1 MGKVLFPLLDEE
13 GLDLCGHPIDRLALF
28 ILTVEEELSGTES
41 TVRPGEQMGKV
52 LLRDSL
58 VHG

>member
-1 MGKVLFPLLDEE
+1 MLFPLLDEE